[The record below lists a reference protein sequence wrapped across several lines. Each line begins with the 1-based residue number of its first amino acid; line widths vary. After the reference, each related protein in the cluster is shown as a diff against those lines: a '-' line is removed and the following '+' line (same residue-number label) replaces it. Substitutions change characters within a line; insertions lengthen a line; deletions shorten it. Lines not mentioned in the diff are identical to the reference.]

1 MRFHQFVWN
10 FTGEHFHRK
19 LFSVADI
26 KDLSFVKKNLP
37 ITIWLY
43 LSLKP
48 CPSCLPSAIDC
59 VMSEWTEWSECNKS
73 CGKGHTI
80 RTRSITLEPQ
90 FGGDPCS
97 ETIQRK
103 KCKIRKCNRGQ
114 ASSDEKRRRKEQREK
129 RRSKQGR
136 SEVTTQHP
144 GWHPRRRHVDCKQKN
159 NSKIAFFF

>member
-1 MRFHQFVWN
+1 MA
-10 FTGEHFHRK
+10 G
-19 LFSVADI
+19 I
-26 KDLSFVKKNLP
+26 KDFKLICQKYLP

-43 LSLKP
+43 LPLNP
-48 CPSCLPSAIDC
+48 HPSCLPSAIDC
-59 VMSEWTEWSECNKS
+59 IMSEWTEWSECNKS

-80 RTRSITLEPQ
+80 RTRSVTLEPQ

-144 GWHPRRRHVDCKQKN
+144 GWHPRHRHVDCKQKN
-159 NSKIAFFF
+159 NSKIAFFFFKPLILIF